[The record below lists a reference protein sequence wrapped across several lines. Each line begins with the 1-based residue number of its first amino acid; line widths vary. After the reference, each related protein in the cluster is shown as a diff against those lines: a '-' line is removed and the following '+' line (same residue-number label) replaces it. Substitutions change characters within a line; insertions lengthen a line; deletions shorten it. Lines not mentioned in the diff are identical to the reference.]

1 MTKQEAQ
8 ATAQAT
14 AQAVWAAAEG
24 LRLAGDSRAVSG
36 YRRVL
41 ALVPGFM
48 PAMANLGL
56 VLGWLPESLRGMEA
70 VSASLRAVALD
81 PEHRQLRLNL
91 GNAWAEAG
99 RADRAAGALR
109 RGLALDP
116 SHAEAW
122 LNLGVALQAGGD
134 LSGDGLSRY
143 GLSGAARAAARA
155 VAVRP
160 TYAEAWNNLANAR
173 RDQGFAAAAE
183 RAYLQALAL
192 RPDYADAARN
202 LLAARLYVD
211 DDDER
216 AGADAAAFCRRF
228 GPGDVP
234 GDVTPGDVPGTAY
247 GLRADPERRLRVG
260 ILSSDLHDHPVGRT
274 FASFFRHRDPAAIEL
289 ACYDTGLGRGTGWFR
304 DRADLWRGVGGLS
317 DRAIAEAIRGDA
329 VDVLILAA
337 GRFDRNRPLV
347 AAFRAAPVQVTIYDG
362 GPSGLGPGFAAAA
375 AGGVAGGSVAGGSA
389 IAAWI
394 TDAVMHP
401 VRAGIGAGAGVEAA
415 AGDALCGGDRLV
427 RLPVLH
433 SFLSP
438 DRPLVTRA
446 AAPEEAIV
454 FGSFSNPAKLSEAVL
469 AAWGRILAGVPSA
482 SLVLKYRGWYG
493 DREVQARVRDAI
505 GRAGGSGAQL
515 RFLAG
520 ADDARAHLARYGMI
534 DLALDPFPFS
544 GATTS
549 FEALAMG
556 VPVLTLAGKAAIGRT
571 TAAILAPLGLEDF
584 IADGVEAY
592 VALACA
598 LAGDRARL
606 RHLRGAGRAEIRARL
621 EASPLVDGPA
631 HAASLTRALRGLW
644 REWCAR
650 REERQKAAPPR

>member
-1 MTKQEAQ
+1 MTEQEAQ
-8 ATAQAT
+8 AAGQEAAQA
-14 AQAVWAAAEG
+14 AWASAEG
-24 LRLAGDSRAVSG
+24 LRLAFDGGAVSG

-56 VLGWLPESLRGMEA
+56 VLGWLPRSVRGAQA
-70 VSASLRAVALD
+70 VSASLRAVALA
-81 PEHRQLRLNL
+81 PEHLQLRLNL
-91 GNAWAEAG
+91 GNAWAETG

-109 RGLALDP
+109 CGLALDP
-116 SHAEAW
+116 SYAEAW

-134 LSGDGLSRY
+134 LSGDGLS
-143 GLSGAARAAARA
+143 GAARAAGRA

-173 RDQGFAAAAE
+173 RDQGFAVAAE

-202 LLAARLYVD
+202 LLAARLYVG

-228 GPGDVP
+228 GPGDVAGDVAGDVPWNMP
-234 GDVTPGDVPGTAY
+234 GDVLGTAY

-304 DRADLWRGVGGLS
+304 ERADLWRGVGGLS

-362 GPSGLGPGFAAAA
+362 GPSGLGPGFA
-375 AGGVAGGSVAGGSA
+375 VAGEGSA

-401 VRAGIGAGAGVEAA
+401 VQVGIGAGAGMAG

-454 FGSFSNPAKLSEAVL
+454 FGSFSNPAKLSDAVL

-482 SLVLKYRGWYG
+482 VLVLKYRGWYG
-493 DREVQARVRDAI
+493 DPEVQARVRGAI
-505 GRAGGSGAQL
+505 GRAGGAEAQL

-520 ADDARAHLARYGMI
+520 ADEAGAHLARYGAI

-584 IADGVEAY
+584 IADSVEAY
-592 VALACA
+592 VARACA
-598 LAGDRARL
+598 LAGDPARL

-621 EASPLVDGPA
+621 EASPLLDGPA

-650 REERQKAAPPR
+650 REEREKAAPP